1 MSIETALT
9 ALLKR
14 LTPVVNQA
22 PYNGKRPTGVYMTFQ
37 PMAIIPQRSPMK
49 KRVLQADN
57 ETFTETNWFHSELT
71 VSVNAYGPGGYSL
84 LMGLHGLKQ
93 YREARGALAGEGM
106 ALITIGQARNLS
118 ELGDEAYRT
127 RWQSDVVFHISPMT
141 QFDDYILRQ
150 FYASGQW
157 VSTDDLI
164 NIETIAPVSPAP

>member
-49 KRVLQADN
+49 KRVSQADN

-84 LMGLHGLKQ
+84 LMGLHGMKQ
-93 YREARGALAGEGM
+93 HREARVTLAEEGIAM
-106 ALITIGQARNLS
+106 ITIGQARNLS

-150 FYASGQW
+150 FYASGEW

-164 NIETIAPVSPAP
+164 NIETIAPSSPAP